1 MNRAFCLKVL
11 LAIVMVVILALAGER
26 VENFD
31 KRKRIRNRYRP
42 RRKPKRASPR
52 RHPRRVP
59 EKKGRWPELPDW
71 MDPRSGVMP
80 PVIEQPG
87 MMPTRPLPPQKPA
100 GDPDTWGPG
109 MGEKIL

>member
-1 MNRAFCLKVL
+1 
-11 LAIVMVVILALAGER
+11 MVVILALIGER

-31 KRKRIRNRYRP
+31 KRKRIRDRYRP
-42 RRKPKRASPR
+42 RRKPRRAAPR

-59 EKKGRWPELPDW
+59 EKKGRWPGLPDW
-71 MDPRSGVMP
+71 MDPGSGVMP

-87 MMPTRPLPPQKPA
+87 MMPKPPLPPQKPA

-109 MGEKIL
+109 AGPKIL